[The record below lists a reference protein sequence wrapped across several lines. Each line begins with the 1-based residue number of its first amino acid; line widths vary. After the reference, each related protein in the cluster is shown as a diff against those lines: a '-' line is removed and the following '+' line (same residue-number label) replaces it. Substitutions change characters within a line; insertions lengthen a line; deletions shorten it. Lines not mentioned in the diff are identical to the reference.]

1 MKRMKK
7 VFALLLTMVMVLA
20 MAVPAMAANDGS
32 ITIDNTTNGAT
43 YSIYKVFDA
52 TYSGTKVSYTYDG
65 SNTTFLSA
73 LQGTDSPFAVTL
85 NSNGTYNVSAKDT
98 ATAATISTFLTN
110 QKANLG
116 TPTATSGTG
125 GAVTFSNL
133 GYGYYY
139 VTTTTGTAV
148 TINSA
153 VKDVT
158 VIDKNDNT
166 PNPPVKKASANGA
179 TAGESTT
186 ASIND
191 KINFEITGTVK
202 RYGVAT
208 EGADAVKVTKLT
220 YVDTMSTGL
229 TLNQDV
235 AVTIGGISLTKDTHY
250 TVNYSGQITTI
261 NIPMVDSNEDFLYA
275 EGAAIVI
282 TYSGTLN
289 ENAVVAGSG
298 NTNTV
303 ELKWNDSN
311 TSGTDTA
318 IVYTYSFDLV
328 KDNKSKEILNGA
340 EFTLKKDNTT
350 IYFTKD
356 SDGNY
361 KVTSS
366 ETEGATSKIEAGHVK
381 ISGLG
386 NGSYTLTETKA
397 PEGYI
402 ALTEP
407 VTVTVNGANN
417 DATVKDTKYVSGG
430 VEVVNEAGTAL
441 PSTGGIGTTIFYVIG
456 AVCVLGA
463 GVLLVTRRRMASK

>member
-32 ITIDNTTNGAT
+32 ITIDNTTKGAT
-43 YSIYKVFDA
+43 YKIYKVFDA
-52 TYSGTKVSYTYDG
+52 TYSGTNVSYTYDG
-65 SNTTFLSA
+65 NNTTFLAA
-73 LQGTDSPFAVTL
+73 LQGESSSFTVTQ
-85 NSNGTYNVSAKDT
+85 NSNDTYNVSAKTT
-98 ATAATISTFLTN
+98 ATATTISTFLTSQVN
-110 QKANLG
+110 NLG
-116 TPTATSGTG
+116 TPTTAIGTG
-125 GAVTFSNL
+125 EAVKFSNL

-139 VTTTTGTAV
+139 VTTTTGSVV

-166 PNPPVKKASANGA
+166 PNPPVKTASANGA

-191 KINFEITGTVK
+191 KIDFKITGTVK

-208 EGADAVKVTKLT
+208 AGADAVKVTKLT
-220 YVDTMSTGL
+220 YVDTMSDGL
-229 TLNQDV
+229 TLNKDV
-235 AVTIGGISLTKDTHY
+235 VVEIGGKTLTENTDY
-250 TVNYSGQITTI
+250 SVNYSGQVTTI
-261 NIPMVDSNEDFLYA
+261 NIPMVDSNEAFLYA

-289 ENAVVAGSG
+289 ENAVVAGDG
-298 NTNTV
+298 NTNKV
-303 ELKWNDSN
+303 ELKWNDNN
-311 TSGTDTA
+311 TSGEDTA

-328 KDNKSKEILNGA
+328 KDNKLKEILTGA
-340 EFTLKKDNTT
+340 EFTLKNGNTT

-356 SDGNY
+356 SNGNY
-361 KVTSS
+361 KVASS
-366 ETEGATSKIEAGHVK
+366 ETEGATSTIEAGHVT

-402 ALTEP
+402 AMTES
-407 VTVTVNGANN
+407 VTVTVNSTNN
-417 DATVKDTKYVSGG
+417 DATVNDNKYVSGG
-430 VEVVNEAGTAL
+430 VEVTNEAGTAL